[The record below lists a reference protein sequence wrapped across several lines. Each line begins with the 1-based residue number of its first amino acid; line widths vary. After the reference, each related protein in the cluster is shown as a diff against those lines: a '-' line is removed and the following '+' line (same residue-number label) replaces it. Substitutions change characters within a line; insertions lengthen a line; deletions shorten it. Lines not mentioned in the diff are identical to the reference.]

1 MSKVILL
8 NRRYCPGEA
17 WTNRILA
24 YAKGFAEL
32 GEEVVIYYLI
42 PDKNRT
48 KYTIDIPGVKVVD
61 LWEKDGFIARKFR
74 LWAFVKNLLRFKNEV
89 RAGDKV
95 FLYGGYDYQL
105 WIAMKIRTYAKVFCE
120 ITEHPDI
127 NGTSKSRFML
137 FDINECLKRLDG
149 LFVISKALKDYY
161 VGLGLD
167 EDRVHVVNMF
177 VDTNRFRG
185 LCKNNVQK
193 YITYCGAVSYD
204 KDGADILIEAFTK
217 FHKIHPDYKLKII
230 GKGVTPN
237 VIPKLQILTKKND
250 IENSVDFTG
259 PIPPSEIPQ
268 VLYNAT
274 ILALARPNNLQA
286 QNGFPTKLGEYLA
299 TGNPVVVTRVGEIP
313 LFIKDKENGVLS
325 APNADDFAKQL
336 CWVADNPK
344 LAKEVG
350 SNGRKLALNEFSYK
364 TESQKVLLVINKYY
378 KTFSKNS
385 STWSERGN
393 FKGSFFITC
402 YRVAHF
408 FTKNRFLYILGAP
421 IWLLYRLIFRW
432 VLGIDVPERVTLG
445 SNCIVCHGI
454 GLIIN
459 PNVVVGDNV
468 KLHHNTTIGTA
479 VHGGKSPRIGNNV
492 TIGANCVVIGDIK
505 IGDGATIGAGSV
517 VTKNIPQNAIVVGN
531 PAKVIRYRE

>member
-17 WTNRILA
+17 WTNRTLA

-48 KYTIDIPGVKVVD
+48 KYSLDISGVKVVD

-74 LWAFVKNLLRFKNEV
+74 LWAFVKNLLRFKKEV

-105 WIAMKIRTYAKVFCE
+105 WIAMKIRKYAKIFCE
-120 ITEHPDI
+120 ITEHPEI

-137 FDINECLKRLDG
+137 VDINECLKKLDG

-161 VGLGLD
+161 IGLGLD

-177 VDTNRFRG
+177 VDINRFKG
-185 LCKNNVQK
+185 LCKNNNPK
-193 YITYCGAVSYD
+193 YIAYCGAVSYD
-204 KDGADILIEAFTK
+204 KDGVNILIEAFAK
-217 FHKIHPDYKLKII
+217 FNKTHPDYKLKII
-230 GKGVTPN
+230 GKGIKPN
-237 VIPKLQILTKKND
+237 VIPKLLDLTKKKC
-250 IENSVDFTG
+250 IENFVDFTG
-259 PIPPSEIPQ
+259 PISPSEIPQ
-268 VLYNAT
+268 VLSNAT
-274 ILALARPNNLQA
+274 ILALARPDNLQA

-299 TGNPVVVTRVGEIP
+299 TGNPVVVTRVGDIP
-313 LFIKDKENGVLS
+313 LFIKDKENGILS

-336 CWVADNPK
+336 CWVADNPD
-344 LAKEVG
+344 LANKIG
-350 SNGRKLALNEFSYK
+350 ANGRKLALNEFSYK
-364 TESQKVLLVINKYY
+364 TQSQRVLSVIDKYY
-378 KTFSKNS
+378 KVFNINPLNGGG
-385 STWSERGN
+385 RGN
-393 FKGSFFITC
+393 LKGLFFITC
-402 YRVAHF
+402 YRIAHF
-408 FTKNRFLYILGAP
+408 FTKNRILYILGTP
-421 IWLLYRLIFRW
+421 IWLLYRLMFRW
-432 VLGIDVPERVTLG
+432 ILGIDVPERVKLG

-459 PNVVVGDNV
+459 PNVIVGDNV
-468 KLHHNTTIGTA
+468 KLHHNTTIGSA

-505 IGDGATIGAGSV
+505 IGDGAIIGAGAV

-531 PAKVIRYRE
+531 PAKVIKYRE